1 MKQQLIEQ
9 ISSEQSR
16 HRQFIETSF
25 PSIFSREDVLKMVDE
40 FAQDVLTIVMEMEEE
55 KSSRS
60 MSLEDIQDLAEKLT
74 YAINKKVENLDS
86 EEVVDYGSACFS
98 INYSNTIEIDS
109 IDYMSD
115 SVTEA
120 VDIAVDE
127 VLHDYFSAEEP
138 EENEIVNETPYA
150 TEQ

>member
-25 PSIFSREDVLKMVDE
+25 PSIFSREDVLKIVDE
-40 FAQDVLTIVMEMEEE
+40 FAQDVLTIVMEMKEE

-60 MSLEDIQDLAEKLT
+60 ISLEGVEELSELLIK
-74 YAINKKVENLDS
+74 AINSKIERLDS
-86 EEVVDYGSACFS
+86 SDVVDFDSVNLS
-98 INYSNTIEIDS
+98 IAYDNRVEIDS
-109 IDYMSD
+109 IDYIAD
-115 SVTEA
+115 PITDIVEEE
-120 VDIAVDE
+120 VDG
-127 VLHDYFSAEEP
+127 VLRDFFTP
-138 EENEIVNETPYA
+138 EEEVVNETPYA